1 MIAITKIPRNVIG
14 YPSIIK
20 LILKYGNVNL
30 QLIKITLNSEE
41 TIPHPYPFVYLEMD
55 KKWRYSGYDNFGC
68 CNELDGHKHA
78 ISRS

>member
-14 YPSIIK
+14 YPSIMK

-41 TIPHPYPFVYLEMD
+41 TIPHPYPFVYLEI
-55 KKWRYSGYDNFGC
+55 KKVANV
-68 CNELDGHKHA
+68 
-78 ISRS
+78 